1 MIYVSL
7 LISIK
12 KSNRADSIYLKALSP
27 SIQWWQCW
35 NGWGYIWQIKRVIEP
50 KIKPKICKQELSR
63 ARHSQSYM
71 YIIWL
76 WYTCMYFI
84 FMHTDSLAFGG
95 SGGGCS
101 HLWKLELEWLSEKV
115 VNLIWKNEL
124 NGWKTDREMNVNLN
138 EPNPPYYLK

>member
-76 WYTCMYFI
+76 WYMYFI

-115 VNLIWKNEL
+115 VNLIWKFERTSWMVERL
-124 NGWKTDREMNVNLN
+124 TVKWM
-138 EPNPPYYLK
+138 

>member
-1 MIYVSL
+1 MF
-7 LISIK
+7 
-12 KSNRADSIYLKALSP
+12 
-27 SIQWWQCW
+27 
-35 NGWGYIWQIKRVIEP
+35 
-50 KIKPKICKQELSR
+50 
-63 ARHSQSYM
+63 
-71 YIIWL
+71 
-76 WYTCMYFI
+76 FI